1 MKLPL
6 LLLAV
11 SALYFNASP
20 TEDNPHLFKR
30 LFKACTN
37 FNWKKRNNDLTNRGC
52 ACSKPRPKRDD
63 VVVDGCACSKPRPKD
78 VDVSVS
84 DACAC
89 SKPRPKRDDVVVDG
103 CACSKPR
110 PKDADVSV
118 SDGCACS
125 KPRPKR
131 DDVVV
136 DGCACSKPRPKDVD
150 VSVSDGCAC
159 SKPRP
164 KKQELLNNICKLIIK
179 KQHAFPIHQVQYVS
193 IKPQDIPQEPNKI
206 DGGELFVACA
216 ENFVKIIH
224 GGVVA
229 NNSGKLENGLP
240 YIFNGINGLVQIVSR
255 TPNPEQTLEE
265 VIKFMQEFDNND
277 YEQLLTIA
285 KSHVTD

>member
-89 SKPRPKRDDVVVDG
+89 SKPRP
-103 CACSKPR
+103 
-110 PKDADVSV
+110 
-118 SDGCACS
+118 
-125 KPRPKR
+125 
-131 DDVVV
+131 
-136 DGCACSKPRPKDVD
+136 
-150 VSVSDGCAC
+150 
-159 SKPRP
+159 
-164 KKQELLNNICKLIIK
+164 
-179 KQHAFPIHQVQYVS
+179 
-193 IKPQDIPQEPNKI
+193 
-206 DGGELFVACA
+206 
-216 ENFVKIIH
+216 
-224 GGVVA
+224 
-229 NNSGKLENGLP
+229 
-240 YIFNGINGLVQIVSR
+240 
-255 TPNPEQTLEE
+255 
-265 VIKFMQEFDNND
+265 
-277 YEQLLTIA
+277 
-285 KSHVTD
+285 

>member
-37 FNWKKRNNDLTNRGC
+37 FNWKKRNNDLTNR
-52 ACSKPRPKRDD
+52 
-63 VVVDGCACSKPRPKD
+63 
-78 VDVSVS
+78 
-84 DACAC
+84 
-89 SKPRPKRDDVVVDG
+89 
-103 CACSKPR
+103 
-110 PKDADVSV
+110 
-118 SDGCACS
+118 
-125 KPRPKR
+125 
-131 DDVVV
+131 
-136 DGCACSKPRPKDVD
+136 
-150 VSVSDGCAC
+150 GCAC